1 MVDELLV
8 TVTLAFEIV
17 SVLGSPHTESDIER
31 PSSTIAAIRP
41 KRLGI
46 LRAHRKKR
54 LPAEVFVTIY
64 P

>member
-8 TVTLAFEIV
+8 TLTLAFEIA
-17 SVLGSPHTESDIER
+17 SVVGSPHTESESER

-41 KRLGI
+41 KRFGI
-46 LRAHRKKR
+46 LRAHRENR
-54 LPAEVFVTIY
+54 LSGETIVMDF